1 MVHDKNSVLCLDK
14 VYHYSLYQHENT
26 VRYRI
31 SRIFDILGIDDDE
44 DRYAQLAIYGK
55 LYRIYENSED
65 ERMI

>member
-1 MVHDKNSVLCLDK
+1 MCIRDR
-14 VYHYSLYQHENT
+14 YQHENT